1 MEVGSKGDEVEDE
14 DDEDDEEARRCDASL
29 FRVKMEEVEFGDDEK
44 EVEVEVEVDD
54 DEVDDEV

>member
-1 MEVGSKGDEVEDE
+1 MEVGSKGGKVEDE

-44 EVEVEVEVDD
+44 EKLLLLVVELKQKMEK
-54 DEVDDEV
+54 